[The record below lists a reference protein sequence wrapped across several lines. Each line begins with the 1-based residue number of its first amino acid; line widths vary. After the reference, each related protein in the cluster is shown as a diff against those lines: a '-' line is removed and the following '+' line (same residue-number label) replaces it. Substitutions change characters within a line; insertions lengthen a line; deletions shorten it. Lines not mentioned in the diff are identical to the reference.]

1 MTTCVT
7 SSSFSDV
14 LQQVLSLLAV
24 APGEGARLN
33 VCELGVAVGLPR
45 RTVRECLLEE
55 VEVGDI
61 VQLRALVTLFLSKT
75 QDASRLLNRVAE
87 CTAQRRSHYL
97 LICLFVSGTS
107 LSTYQ

>member
-1 MTTCVT
+1 
-7 SSSFSDV
+7 V

-87 CTAQRRSHYL
+87 CTAQRMSHYL